1 MRRISIVIASF
12 ALVAGCASASGGA
25 GGKNVDRNL
34 ITAEELRGSS
44 ATNAYDAIARLRPQ
58 FLRTR
63 GTIPTGGMTSRNDAG
78 STQQGQLG
86 GTVQIAVYLDD
97 TVVGSVDAL
106 KQIEISA
113 VQEIRYYSAADATT
127 KWGTGNSAGAIQVIT
142 RRQ

>member
-1 MRRISIVIASF
+1 MRRFANTIVSL
-12 ALVAGCASASGGA
+12 ALVAGCASATGGA
-25 GGKNVDRNL
+25 AGKSVDRNV
-34 ITAEELRGSS
+34 ITADEIRGSS

-78 STQQGQLG
+78 SAQAGQLA

-97 TVVGSVDAL
+97 TVLGSVDAL
-106 KQIEISA
+106 KQIETSMIG
-113 VQEIRYYSAADATT
+113 EIRYYNASDATT

-142 RRQ
+142 RHQ

>member
-1 MRRISIVIASF
+1 MRISTVIASL
-12 ALVAGCASASGGA
+12 ALVAGCASATAGP

-34 ITAEELRGSS
+34 ITADEIRGSS
-44 ATNAYDAIARLRPQ
+44 ATNAYDVIARLRPQ

-78 STQQGQLG
+78 SSQQGQLA

-97 TVVGSVDAL
+97 TVIGSVDAL
-106 KQIEISA
+106 KQIESSA
-113 VQEIRYYSAADATT
+113 IEEIRYYSAADATT

-142 RRQ
+142 RHQ

>member
-1 MRRISIVIASF
+1 MRRF
-12 ALVAGCASASGGA
+12 LPTLLTLALVAGCASASGGA

-34 ITAEELRGSS
+34 ITSDEIRGSS
-44 ATNAYDAIARLRPQ
+44 ATNAYDVISRLRPQ

-78 STQQGQLG
+78 STQEGQLA

-97 TVVGSVDAL
+97 TVLGSVDAL
-106 KQIEISA
+106 KQIETASI
-113 VQEIRYYSAADATT
+113 QEIRYYNASDATT